1 ILTQC
6 WVQVDF
12 TYFQTF
18 VDVPANVTVDAFAIT
33 FNGID
38 DGARISI
45 YNSAY
50 PSGTVVA
57 GSYVF
62 LGGAGTSDLADL
74 IVSGE
79 INRVVI
85 TQMDDCPTGNNLHE
99 ARVNLNGTVVQANQA
114 PVAVAVGD
122 ATLECAGPAGTS
134 AALDGSG
141 SSDVDGDAL
150 TYTWTDADGN
160 VLATGATAS
169 VLLPVGTHVITL
181 TVDDGNGATDT
192 DEVTVTIE
200 DTIAPSIAISGGPLS
215 LWAPNHKYHTISLSG
230 VVSVTDQCS
239 GDLGTGSIASV
250 SSDEPDETAGK
261 KNGKG
266 KGPRG
271 GGDGNTVNDIV
282 ILDCQTVDLRAERLG
297 GGNGR
302 VYTVNVAAADGVDLT
317 AAASF
322 EVHVPHD
329 QDTPAVA
336 DAPIFTIDAPA
347 SCAPAARTVAKVAA
361 SGDATTEAEKP
372 ALALEGTAP
381 DAVASSELAAKAA
394 ELPAEFALEQNYP
407 NPFNPTTT
415 ITFALPE
422 ASAIVLRVY
431 NMMGQEIDVLVDGSL
446 AAGRHEV
453 RFDAAELSNGVY
465 VYVLEAGSFR
475 SVRRMVLMK

>member
-1 ILTQC
+1 MTFPTARLITTTARYLKMARAKRCAALLPILAIALFMCAQAEAQTRTSWQMNRGAGAISVPDAPNPGTHGDTTYYQHASVPLETDANWEPAPDGDIIGFSEASILTQC

-18 VDVPANVTVDAFAIT
+18 VDVPANVTVDDFAIT

-150 TYTWTDADGN
+150 TYTWTDADDN

-192 DEVTVTIE
+192 DEVTVIIE
-200 DTIAPSIAISGGPLS
+200 DTIAPSIAISGGALT

-266 KGPRG
+266 KGPR
-271 GGDGNTVNDIV
+271 
-282 ILDCQTVDLRAERLG
+282 
-297 GGNGR
+297 
-302 VYTVNVAAADGVDLT
+302 
-317 AAASF
+317 
-322 EVHVPHD
+322 
-329 QDTPAVA
+329 
-336 DAPIFTIDAPA
+336 
-347 SCAPAARTVAKVAA
+347 
-361 SGDATTEAEKP
+361 
-372 ALALEGTAP
+372 
-381 DAVASSELAAKAA
+381 
-394 ELPAEFALEQNYP
+394 
-407 NPFNPTTT
+407 
-415 ITFALPE
+415 
-422 ASAIVLRVY
+422 
-431 NMMGQEIDVLVDGSL
+431 
-446 AAGRHEV
+446 
-453 RFDAAELSNGVY
+453 
-465 VYVLEAGSFR
+465 
-475 SVRRMVLMK
+475 